1 MILKQI
7 KDYCN
12 DILSGK
18 ILACQKHKW
27 ACLRF
32 LNDLDKSAL
41 PDYPYK
47 FDEEKAERFFLW
59 MEMFCHTKG
68 PLAGKPKIPEP
79 IERFIF
85 GNIYG
90 WVDRETGYRRFRYS
104 YYQVARKNAKSQ
116 DLAIVGLYELACM
129 GESCSE
135 VLVAATK
142 KEQTKYVWEE
152 ADLIIRRCKI
162 KIDGE
167 LLKEKFRTVY
177 GVIRHIKSDSTF
189 IRMSEEDKKKGD
201 GSNPQCGILDEYQA
215 QETDENY
222 NVLTSG
228 MKTRVQPILMIIT
241 TAGFDLNNPCYT
253 AEYDYVS
260 KILNPDNPIENEQY
274 FAIVCELDKNET
286 GEPIEIDGQKIGEGE
301 LIDNIKDES
310 VWVKA
315 NPINTKTAEGM
326 ASIRSELQVAL
337 DKPDKMRDFLTK
349 SMNVWVNE
357 RDCAYMPMNK
367 WAVCKG
373 EIPDLKGKSCY
384 IGFDLSAKIDLT
396 SVTFEFP
403 VDDKYYV
410 LNHSFLPEDTLP
422 QRRKMGKVPYDRWI
436 AGGWITATPGPVVDY
451 RLVRDYAI
459 ERAKE
464 NGWYIEEI
472 CGDPWGFLQI
482 GNDLIDSGYEVVEIV
497 QGIKTLSEPTK
508 DFRDMVYL
516 KRVIHDGNPVLT
528 WAVGNAIADQVD
540 RNKNII
546 LNKKKSKENIDPIAA
561 TINAHVRAMVKQ
573 KDGTGR
579 VIFI

>member
-1 MILKQI
+1 MILLKEI
-7 KDYCN
+7 KKYCN

-27 ACLRF
+27 SCQRF
-32 LNDLDKSAL
+32 LSDLEKSKSK
-41 PDYPYK
+41 DFPYR
-47 FDEEKAERFFLW
+47 FDEAKAQRFFDW

-68 PLAGKPKIPEP
+68 PLAMKHKIPEP
-79 IERFIF
+79 IEKFIF

-90 WVDRETGYRRFRYS
+90 WIDKVTGYRRFRYV

-116 DLAIVGLYELACM
+116 DLAIVGTYEMACM
-129 GESCSE
+129 GESCAE

-142 KEQTKYVWEE
+142 KEQTKYVWGE
-152 ADLIIRRCKI
+152 ADLIIRRCKELNPPI
-162 KIDGE
+162 KDRF
-167 LLKEKFRTVY
+167 KTVY
-177 GVIRHIKSDSTF
+177 GVIHHIKSDSTF
-189 IRMSEEDKKKGD
+189 ARLSEEDKKKGD
-201 GSNPQCGILDEYQA
+201 GSNPQCGIIDEYHA
-215 QETDENY
+215 HETDEYY
-222 NVLTSG
+222 NVLSSG
-228 MKTRVQPILMIIT
+228 MKIRTQPLLIIIT
-241 TAGFDLNNPCYT
+241 TAGFDLNNPCYV

-260 KILNPDNPIENEQY
+260 KILDPDNPIDNEQY
-274 FAIVCELDKNET
+274 FAIVCELDHDE
-286 GEPIEIDGQKIGEGE
+286 QGE
-301 LIDNIKDES
+301 LIDDIKDEK

-315 NPINTKTAEGM
+315 NPINTKTPEGM
-326 ASIRSELQVAL
+326 ASIRAELQVAL

-349 SMNVWVNE
+349 SMDVWVNE
-357 RDCAYMPMNK
+357 RDCAYMPMGK
-367 WAVCKG
+367 WAACKG
-373 EIPDLKGKSCY
+373 EIPDLKGKICY

-403 VDDKYYV
+403 VEDKYYV
-410 LNHSFLPEDTLP
+410 INHSFIPEDTLP
-422 QRRKMGKVPYDRWI
+422 QRRKIGKVPYDRWI
-436 AGGWITATPGPVVDY
+436 EEGWITATRGPVVDY

-459 ERAKE
+459 NTAKE
-464 NGWYIEEI
+464 KGWYIEEI

-482 GNDLIDSGYEVVEIV
+482 GNDLDDMGYTVVEIV

-516 KRVIHDGNPVLT
+516 KRVIHDGNPVLA

-561 TINAHVRAMVKQ
+561 TMNAHVRAMQ
-573 KDGTGR
+573 TQPEGTGR